1 MKITCDP
8 GSGTVR
14 VSLYNEENELIT
26 TSRIMSGDTK
36 VRKSIAW
43 MNDFKLTDFVSRP
56 VSLKIEL
63 SADAKIYAI
72 RFDELFWD

>member
-1 MKITCDP
+1 MNPDRVGQDWLQNCD
-8 GSGTVR
+8 
-14 VSLYNEENELIT
+14 
-26 TSRIMSGDTK
+26 K
-36 VRKSIAW
+36 KFRKSIAW